1 MKTMQDIYQEI
12 RNKFF
17 NKTGIDVE
25 RGTAIDYYVLA
36 SSEMIAEAHKEIEN
50 NKTPHI
56 YSSLSGEKLDDMAV
70 LVGLTRRPD
79 ESDRNFLY
87 RILNWNVSNKASNS
101 TAIET
106 ALMDMTFSS
115 HVTYVP
121 HTFGCGT
128 ATAYIIPKTM
138 SEEGKELAIEET
150 KSRLKDVVSPSSYIE
165 YIIPK
170 VTSIKINAL
179 IKAKASDVKAIQN
192 NIADKILKYVNG
204 IAPGDYLEVGEIN
217 KIGSS
222 EANVNY
228 FNVGHLFVNNVETGA
243 VSILQKVDSK
253 FIISLEDIIWSE
265 VE

>member
-1 MKTMQDIYQEI
+1 MKSIHDIYQNI

-36 SSEMIAEAHKEIEN
+36 SSEMISDAYEEIEN

-70 LVGLTRRPD
+70 LVGLTRRAD
-79 ESDRNFLY
+79 ESDKNFLY
-87 RILNWNVSNKASNS
+87 RILNWNISNKCSNY

-106 ALMDMTFSS
+106 ALMNMAFSS
-115 HVTYVP
+115 HATYVP

-128 ATAYIIPKTM
+128 AAAYIIPKTM
-138 SEEGKELAIEET
+138 SDEGKELAINET
-150 KSRLKDVVSPSSYIE
+150 KNRLEKVVSPSSYIE

-170 VTSIKINAL
+170 IVSIKINAL
-179 IKAKASDVKAIQN
+179 IKAKASDIKTIKS
-192 NIADKILKYVNG
+192 NITDKIIKYVNG

-217 KIGSS
+217 KIGTN

-228 FNVGHLFVNNVETGA
+228 FNVGHLFIDDMETGA

-253 FIISLEDIIWSE
+253 FLISADDIIWSE